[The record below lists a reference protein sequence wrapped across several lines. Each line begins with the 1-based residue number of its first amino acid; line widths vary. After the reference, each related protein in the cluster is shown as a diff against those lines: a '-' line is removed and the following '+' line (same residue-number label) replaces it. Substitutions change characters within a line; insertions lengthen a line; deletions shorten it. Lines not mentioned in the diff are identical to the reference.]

1 MLEVLLC
8 SLFTVLPDYL
18 IRRYRQGKRFGHE
31 ITLFTV
37 WYELRYGIV
46 GCLLLTVSLIA
57 VIFYNH
63 PSATSAA
70 VAFRTIPIVPEIN
83 GRVAEVYVKMS
94 GEVKKGAPI
103 FRLDS
108 TRQEAAVEVA
118 KRQIAEVEAQLVL
131 GKSDIAAAQG
141 QVQKARGDLENA
153 QEELKTKQ
161 ALNARGSGIVAQRD
175 IERLQKSVESATGV
189 LNAALASL
197 ESSEKRV
204 STLLPAQ
211 KASAEAALK
220 QAEVELGK
228 MVVRAG
234 VDGRV
239 EQFVLRVGDYVNPF
253 MRPGGVLIP
262 KGAGYERMVAGF
274 SQIEG
279 QVIKVG
285 MTAEATCIS
294 RPWVIVPMVVTQVQ
308 DYIAAGQ
315 FRASDRLVDFQ
326 RRQQPG
332 TITAILEPMYKG
344 GLDGVLPGST
354 CAVNAYTNNHDRLN
368 DPDIGLGTWIYLH
381 AVDTVSVVHAAML
394 RLQALRMPIIE
405 LVLKGH

>member
-1 MLEVLLC
+1 MIEVLLC

-18 IRRYRQGKRFGHE
+18 FRRYRQGKRFGRE
-31 ITLFTV
+31 ITLFSV

-63 PSATSAA
+63 PSATNAS

-83 GRVAEVYVKMS
+83 GRVAEVYVSLS
-94 GEVKKGAPI
+94 GEVKKGSPI

-108 TRQEAAVEVA
+108 SRQEAAVDVA
-118 KRQIAEVEAQLVL
+118 KRQITEIDAQLVL
-131 GKSDIAAAQG
+131 GRSDIAAAEG
-141 QVQKARGDLENA
+141 QVQKARGELENA
-153 QEELKTKQ
+153 QQELKTKQ
-161 ALNARGSGIVAQRD
+161 DLNARGSGIVAQRE
-175 IERLQKSVESATGV
+175 IERLQKSVDSAQGA
-189 LNAALASL
+189 LNAMLASK
-197 ESSEKRV
+197 ESSEMRV

-220 QAEVELGK
+220 QAEVELSK

-234 VDGRV
+234 VDGRI

-262 KGAGYERMVAGF
+262 KGAGYGRLVAGF
-274 SQIEG
+274 NQIEG
-279 QVIKVG
+279 QILKAG

-294 RPWVIVPMVVTQVQ
+294 RPWVIIPMVVTQVQ

-326 RRQQPG
+326 QQQQPG
-332 TITAILEPMYKG
+332 TITAILEPMYNG
-344 GLDGVLPGST
+344 GLEGVVPGST
-354 CAVNAYTNNHDRLN
+354 CAVNAYSNNHDRLN
-368 DPDIGLGTWIYLH
+368 EPRIGLGTWLYLH
-381 AVDTVSVVHAAML
+381 VVDTVSIVHAAVL
-394 RLQALRMPIIE
+394 RLQALRFPIIE